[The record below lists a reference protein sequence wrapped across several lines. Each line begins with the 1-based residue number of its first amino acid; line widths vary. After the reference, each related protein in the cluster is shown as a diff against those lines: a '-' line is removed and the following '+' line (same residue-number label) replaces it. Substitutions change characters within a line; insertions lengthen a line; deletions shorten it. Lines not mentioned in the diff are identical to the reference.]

1 MSLPTAG
8 LTPDMEQASYAGLGQ
23 TGILQLIP
31 ISRILEAGNREKE
44 TKIPEMSW
52 KAEYTA
58 L

>member
-31 ISRILEAGNREKE
+31 ISRILEAGNRERRD
-44 TKIPEMSW
+44 
-52 KAEYTA
+52 
-58 L
+58 